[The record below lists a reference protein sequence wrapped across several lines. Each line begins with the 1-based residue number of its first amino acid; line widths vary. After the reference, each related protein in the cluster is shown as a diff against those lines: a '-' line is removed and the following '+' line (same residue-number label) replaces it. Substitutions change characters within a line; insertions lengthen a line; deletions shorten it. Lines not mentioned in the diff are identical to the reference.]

1 MAGSLKAV
9 PEELRGF
16 AGLLERNANHFTEI
30 DAWAESTAS
39 NTSGFTGLMTVLVP
53 VVEGVTALYGETL
66 DFARSAL
73 MKVKEELGNTS
84 AEYEQREQRMVEMLR
99 AIEADLDK
107 MKV

>member
-1 MAGSLKAV
+1 
-9 PEELRGF
+9 
-16 AGLLERNANHFTEI
+16 
-30 DAWAESTAS
+30 
-39 NTSGFTGLMTVLVP
+39 MTVLVP